1 MRPCWRG
8 GAALVAGT
16 AIMLALLLGV
26 LCAGSDA
33 LAHPP
38 LPLRFYTELPE
49 PDPLTF
55 WEATWKYLVLGFEHI
70 LPKGLDHILF
80 VLALFLLSKHLK
92 PLFLQISVFTIAH
105 TVTLA
110 LSTLEVISLPG
121 EIVEPLIALSIA
133 FVAVENVFISSLK
146 VWRYGVIFL
155 FGLLHGMGFAGVLSE
170 IGLPDEQFLISLLS
184 FNVGV
189 EVGQVTV
196 VGLAFLAV
204 VFFRDRVWYRRR
216 VVIPASAIIAAV
228 GLYWTAERL
237 LVEPPVEIEPVNS
250 RWRAPSSPPL

>member
-1 MRPCWRG
+1 MRTNLSAFLS
-8 GAALVAGT
+8 AAL
-16 AIMLALLLGV
+16 MFSLFLGIF
-26 LCAGSDA
+26 GSSSEA
-33 LAHPP
+33 LAHPS

-55 WEATWKYLVLGFEHI
+55 WEATWQYLVLGFEHI

-80 VLALFLLSKHLK
+80 VLALFLLSKELK
-92 PLFLQISVFTIAH
+92 PLFLQISVFTVAH

-121 EIVEPLIALSIA
+121 DIVEPLIALSIA
-133 FVAVENVFISSLK
+133 FVAIENVFISSLK
-146 VWRYGVIFL
+146 AWRYGVIFL
-155 FGLLHGMGFAGVLSE
+155 FGLLHGMGFAGVLSD
-170 IGLPDEQFLISLLS
+170 IGLPEEQFLISLLS

-189 EVGQVTV
+189 EVGQLTV

-204 VFFRDRVWYRRR
+204 VFFRNRSWYRKGI
-216 VVIPASAIIAAV
+216 VIPASVLIAAV

-237 LVEPPVEIEPVNS
+237 LVDEYTELAPLDP
-250 RWRAPSSPPL
+250 RWTTPDSPPL